1 MRGSAWSQR
10 GSLRSMKYDIRYNI
24 SCESLEREILD
35 MLEKRGELS
44 FGELVDYYISKYGIK
59 NYRSLFYRVLLEIIG
74 NLARQGRVVVE
85 FS

>member
-1 MRGSAWSQR
+1 
-10 GSLRSMKYDIRYNI
+10 MKCDIRYNI

-44 FGELVDYYISKYGIK
+44 FGELVDYYITKYGIK